1 MYGKLIGFLYLV
13 NVLFLSAA
21 LKWIKDLHT
30 TQCEC
35 GQDWRLRYMSSYLG
49 LAILFNVFGF
59 VALVMRRSWKSVFEK
74 YLVPVMSVLTVGYV
88 SMALS
93 YFVDLQKKDCD
104 CAKNEQEKFMY
115 FIAFLQV
122 IIVGGSVLLR
132 VLDKSGTA
140 RVGF

>member
-1 MYGKLIGFLYLV
+1 MYTKLIGFVYLV

-21 LKWIKDLHT
+21 LNWVKDLYRT
-30 TQCEC
+30 DCGC
-35 GQDWRLRYMSSYLG
+35 GQDWRLKYMSSYLALG
-49 LAILFNVFGF
+49 ILFNVFGF
-59 VALVMRRSWKSVFEK
+59 VALVMRRSWKFVFEK
-74 YLVPVMSVLTVGYV
+74 YLVPVMGVLTVGYV

-104 CAKNEQEKFMY
+104 CAKNQQEKFMY

-140 RVGF
+140 GLRL